1 MMRIIY
7 VIVQTCPNYY
17 DLIIQT
23 TGRIMQRE
31 KHTYHK
37 MHFISNVYRF
47 IIFLILLIVTMLI
60 LIINYN
66 FSRQNHQYTLDY
78 NMSAVK
84 GLKELIAD
92 QEHYFLQQLNNTY
105 ESYYAY
111 KEGLFSCVNST
122 RHESFP
128 YRQNIYRFLNESFP
142 PSSEMNSLTLYAAS
156 DHQIYS
162 VTKQVR
168 KNFSASLPE
177 FSPLIAC
184 YENPYTVLQ
193 MMPSHSSRVLD
204 TSRGYSFIYCLR
216 DVITKVNIGAIQAD
230 YSVAEVENFL
240 SSNYPGVKGDFLV
253 IDMAGNV
260 LFDTTG
266 VWYDKPFPYAEPFVS
281 TKKLDNVPVT
291 LEYENYFVN
300 MESHS
305 YPNIRVIGLVSGKTL
320 SEDISR
326 NIALMLFATASVT
339 ILTCIGI
346 YLYLNS
352 SSRQLNQI
360 YHTMLR
366 IQNGELDS
374 YIPVDNKHKN
384 ELVDISVSFNDMLRN
399 LNLYIDKVYKTEIE
413 NQRYKLKALQSQ
425 INPHFLYNTLEAIR
439 MKAVLQEEPEIGE
452 MIYILSKIF
461 RNSIKNESILAVR
474 QEIENCKNYL
484 RLCDIEYKNLF
495 RYEFQVEPAL
505 LPEPIIQHA
514 LLVIIENYIMH
525 GFDSNRTDNYVRI
538 TGVVENGFAVF
549 HIVDNG
555 FGIKTGELEKLRL
568 SFLEKS
574 IDTVERIG
582 LKNIYQRMK
591 LLYGEDCD
599 LQIYSEY
606 GKGTEII
613 FSFIYKGDSE
623 IV

>member
-1 MMRIIY
+1 
-7 VIVQTCPNYY
+7 
-17 DLIIQT
+17 
-23 TGRIMQRE
+23 
-31 KHTYHK
+31 

-92 QEHYFLQQLNNTY
+92 QEHFFLQQLNNTY

-111 KEGLFSCVNST
+111 KEGLFSCLNSS

-142 PSSEMNSLTLYAAS
+142 PNSEMSSLTIYAAS
-156 DHQIYS
+156 DNQIYS

-177 FSPLIAC
+177 FSPLIEC
-184 YENPYTVLQ
+184 YENPFTVLRV
-193 MMPSHSSRVLD
+193 MPSQSSRILE

-230 YSVAEVENFL
+230 YSVSEVQKFL

-253 IDMAGNV
+253 IDLEGNV
-260 LFDTTG
+260 LFDTSDS
-266 VWYDKPFPYAEPFVS
+266 WYDAPFPWAEPFIS
-281 TKKLDNVPVT
+281 CKKMDNVLVT
-291 LEYENYFVN
+291 LDHEKYYVN
-300 MESHS
+300 MEAHS
-305 YPNIRVIGLVSGKTL
+305 YPNIRVIGLVSQKTL
-320 SEDISR
+320 SADIR
-326 NIALMLFATASVT
+326 KNIALMLLATGSVT
-339 ILTCIGI
+339 ALTCIGI

-352 SSRQLNQI
+352 SSRQLNLI
-360 YHTMLR
+360 YLTMLR

-461 RNSIKNESILAVR
+461 RNSIKNESILPVR

-495 RYEFQVEPAL
+495 RYHFQVENAL
-505 LPEPIIQHA
+505 LTEPIIQHA
-514 LLVIIENYIMH
+514 LLVMIENYIMH
-525 GFDSNRTDNYVRI
+525 GFDSNRTDNYVHV
-538 TGVVENGFAVF
+538 TGCVENGFAVF
-549 HIVDNG
+549 RVRDNG
-555 FGIKTGELEKLRL
+555 FGIKTTELEKLRL

-574 IDTVERIG
+574 IDHVERIG

-591 LLYGEDCD
+591 LLYGENCD
-599 LQIYSEY
+599 LQILSEF
-606 GKGTEII
+606 GQGTEII
-613 FSFIYKGDSE
+613 FSFIYKGESVND
-623 IV
+623 

>member
-1 MMRIIY
+1 
-7 VIVQTCPNYY
+7 
-17 DLIIQT
+17 
-23 TGRIMQRE
+23 
-31 KHTYHK
+31 

-92 QEHYFLQQLNNTY
+92 QEHFFLQQLNNTY

-111 KEGLFSCVNST
+111 KEGLFSCLNSS

-142 PSSEMNSLTLYAAS
+142 PNSEMSSLTIYAAS
-156 DHQIYS
+156 DNQIYS

-177 FSPLIAC
+177 FSPLIEC
-184 YENPYTVLQ
+184 YENPFTVLRV
-193 MMPSHSSRVLD
+193 MPSQSSRILE

-230 YSVAEVENFL
+230 YSVSEVQKFL

-253 IDMAGNV
+253 IDLEGNV
-260 LFDTTG
+260 LFDTSG
-266 VWYDKPFPYAEPFVS
+266 SWYDAPFPWAEPFIS
-281 TKKLDNVPVT
+281 CKKMDNVLVT
-291 LEYENYFVN
+291 LDHEKYYVN
-300 MESHS
+300 MEAHS
-305 YPNIRVIGLVSGKTL
+305 YPNIRVIGLVSQKTL
-320 SEDISR
+320 SADIR
-326 NIALMLFATASVT
+326 KNIALMLLATGSVT
-339 ILTCIGI
+339 ALTCIGI

-352 SSRQLNQI
+352 SSRQLNLI
-360 YHTMLR
+360 YLTMLR

-461 RNSIKNESILAVR
+461 RNSIKNESILPVR

-495 RYEFQVEPAL
+495 RYHFQVENAL
-505 LPEPIIQHA
+505 LTEPIIQHT
-514 LLVIIENYIMH
+514 LLVMIENYIMH
-525 GFDSNRTDNYVRI
+525 GFDSNRTDNYVHV
-538 TGVVENGFAVF
+538 TGCVENGFAVF
-549 HIVDNG
+549 RVRDNG
-555 FGIKTGELEKLRL
+555 FGIKTTELERLRL

-574 IDTVERIG
+574 IDHVERIG

-591 LLYGEDCD
+591 LLYGENCD
-599 LQIYSEY
+599 LQILSEF
-606 GKGTEII
+606 GQGTEII
-613 FSFIYKGDSE
+613 FSFIYKGESVND
-623 IV
+623 

>member
-1 MMRIIY
+1 
-7 VIVQTCPNYY
+7 
-17 DLIIQT
+17 
-23 TGRIMQRE
+23 MQKE
-31 KHTYHK
+31 KKTFHK

-92 QEHYFLQQLNNTY
+92 QEHFFLQQLNNTY

-111 KEGLFSCVNST
+111 KEGLFSCLNSS

-142 PSSEMNSLTLYAAS
+142 PNSEMSSLTIYAAS
-156 DHQIYS
+156 DNQIYS

-177 FSPLIAC
+177 FSPLIEC
-184 YENPYTVLQ
+184 YENPFTVLRV
-193 MMPSHSSRVLD
+193 MPSQSSRILE

-230 YSVAEVENFL
+230 YSVSEVQKFL

-253 IDMAGNV
+253 IDLDGNV
-260 LFDTTG
+260 LFDTSG
-266 VWYDKPFPYAEPFVS
+266 SWYDAPFPWAEQFIS
-281 TKKLDNVPVT
+281 CKKMDNVLVT
-291 LEYENYFVN
+291 LDHEKYYVN
-300 MESHS
+300 MEAHS
-305 YPNIRVIGLVSGKTL
+305 YPNIRVIGLVSQKTL
-320 SEDISR
+320 SADIR
-326 NIALMLFATASVT
+326 KNIALMLLATGSVT
-339 ILTCIGI
+339 ALTCIGI

-352 SSRQLNQI
+352 SSRQLNLI
-360 YHTMLR
+360 YLTMLR

-461 RNSIKNESILAVR
+461 RNSIKNESILPVR

-495 RYEFQVEPAL
+495 RYHFQVENAL
-505 LPEPIIQHA
+505 LTEPIIQHA
-514 LLVIIENYIMH
+514 LLVMIENYIMH
-525 GFDSNRTDNYVRI
+525 GFDSNRTDNYVHV
-538 TGVVENGFAVF
+538 TGCVENGFAVF
-549 HIVDNG
+549 RVRDNG
-555 FGIKTGELEKLRL
+555 FGIKTTELEKLRL

-574 IDTVERIG
+574 IDHVERIG

-591 LLYGEDCD
+591 LLYGENCD
-599 LQIYSEY
+599 LQILSEY
-606 GKGTEII
+606 GQGTEII
-613 FSFIYKGDSE
+613 FSFIYKGESVND
-623 IV
+623 

>member
-1 MMRIIY
+1 
-7 VIVQTCPNYY
+7 
-17 DLIIQT
+17 
-23 TGRIMQRE
+23 MQKE
-31 KHTYHK
+31 KKTFHK

-92 QEHYFLQQLNNTY
+92 QEHFFLQQLNNTY

-111 KEGLFSCVNST
+111 KEGLFSCLNSS

-142 PSSEMNSLTLYAAS
+142 PNSEMSSLTIYAAS
-156 DHQIYS
+156 DNQIYS

-177 FSPLIAC
+177 FSPLIEC
-184 YENPYTVLQ
+184 YENPFTVLRV
-193 MMPSHSSRVLD
+193 MPSQSSRILE

-230 YSVAEVENFL
+230 YSVSEVQKFL

-253 IDMAGNV
+253 IDLEGNV
-260 LFDTTG
+260 LFDTSG
-266 VWYDKPFPYAEPFVS
+266 SWYDAPFPWAEPFIS
-281 TKKLDNVPVT
+281 CKKMDNVLVT
-291 LEYENYFVN
+291 LDHEKYYVN
-300 MESHS
+300 MEAHS
-305 YPNIRVIGLVSGKTL
+305 YPNIRVIGLVSQKTL
-320 SEDISR
+320 SADIR
-326 NIALMLFATASVT
+326 KNIALMLLATESVT
-339 ILTCIGI
+339 ALTCIGI

-352 SSRQLNQI
+352 SSRQLNLI
-360 YHTMLR
+360 YLTMLR

-461 RNSIKNESILAVR
+461 RNSIKNESILPVR

-495 RYEFQVEPAL
+495 RYHFQVENAL
-505 LPEPIIQHA
+505 LTEPIIQHA
-514 LLVIIENYIMH
+514 LLVMIENYIMH
-525 GFDSNRTDNYVRI
+525 GFDSNRTDNYVHV
-538 TGVVENGFAVF
+538 TGCVENGFAVF
-549 HIVDNG
+549 RVRDNG
-555 FGIKTGELEKLRL
+555 FGIKTTELERLRL

-574 IDTVERIG
+574 IDHVERIG

-591 LLYGEDCD
+591 LLYGENCD
-599 LQIYSEY
+599 LQILSEF
-606 GKGTEII
+606 GQGTEII
-613 FSFIYKGDSE
+613 FSFIYKGESVND
-623 IV
+623 

>member
-1 MMRIIY
+1 
-7 VIVQTCPNYY
+7 
-17 DLIIQT
+17 
-23 TGRIMQRE
+23 
-31 KHTYHK
+31 

-92 QEHYFLQQLNNTY
+92 QEHFFLQQLNNTY

-111 KEGLFSCVNST
+111 KEGLFSCLNSS

-142 PSSEMNSLTLYAAS
+142 PNSEMSSLTIYAAS
-156 DHQIYS
+156 DNQIYS

-177 FSPLIAC
+177 FSPLIEC
-184 YENPYTVLQ
+184 YENPFTVLRV
-193 MMPSHSSRVLD
+193 MPSQSSRILE

-230 YSVAEVENFL
+230 YSVSEVQKFL

-253 IDMAGNV
+253 IDLEGNV
-260 LFDTTG
+260 LFDTSG
-266 VWYDKPFPYAEPFVS
+266 SWYDAPFPWAEQFIS
-281 TKKLDNVPVT
+281 CKKMDNVLVT
-291 LEYENYFVN
+291 LDHEKYYVN
-300 MESHS
+300 MEAHS
-305 YPNIRVIGLVSGKTL
+305 YPNIRVIGLVSQKTL
-320 SEDISR
+320 SADIR
-326 NIALMLFATASVT
+326 KNIALMLLATGSVT
-339 ILTCIGI
+339 ALTCIGI

-352 SSRQLNQI
+352 SSRQLNLI
-360 YHTMLR
+360 YLTMLR

-461 RNSIKNESILAVR
+461 RNSIKNESILPVR

-495 RYEFQVEPAL
+495 RYHFQVENAL
-505 LPEPIIQHA
+505 LTEPIIQHA
-514 LLVIIENYIMH
+514 LLVMIENYIMH
-525 GFDSNRTDNYVRI
+525 GFDSNRTDNYVHV
-538 TGVVENGFAVF
+538 TGCVENGFAVF
-549 HIVDNG
+549 RVRDNG
-555 FGIKTGELEKLRL
+555 FGIKTTELERLRL

-574 IDTVERIG
+574 IDHVERIG

-591 LLYGEDCD
+591 LLYGENCD
-599 LQIYSEY
+599 LQILSEF
-606 GKGTEII
+606 GQGTEII
-613 FSFIYKGDSE
+613 FSFIYKGESVND
-623 IV
+623 

>member
-1 MMRIIY
+1 
-7 VIVQTCPNYY
+7 
-17 DLIIQT
+17 
-23 TGRIMQRE
+23 
-31 KHTYHK
+31 

-92 QEHYFLQQLNNTY
+92 QEHFFLQQLNNTY

-111 KEGLFSCVNST
+111 KEGLFSCLNSS

-142 PSSEMNSLTLYAAS
+142 PNSEMSSLTIYAAS
-156 DHQIYS
+156 DNQIYS

-177 FSPLIAC
+177 FSPLIEC
-184 YENPYTVLQ
+184 YENPFTVLRV
-193 MMPSHSSRVLD
+193 MPSQSSRILE

-230 YSVAEVENFL
+230 YSVSEVQKFL

-253 IDMAGNV
+253 IDLEGNV
-260 LFDTTG
+260 LFDTSDS
-266 VWYDKPFPYAEPFVS
+266 WYDAPFPWAEPFIS
-281 TKKLDNVPVT
+281 CKKMDNVLVT
-291 LEYENYFVN
+291 LDHEKYYVN
-300 MESHS
+300 MEAHS
-305 YPNIRVIGLVSGKTL
+305 YPKIRVIGLVSQKTL
-320 SEDISR
+320 SADFR
-326 NIALMLFATASVT
+326 KNIALMLLATGSVT
-339 ILTCIGI
+339 ALTCIGI

-352 SSRQLNQI
+352 SSRQLNLI
-360 YHTMLR
+360 YLTMLR

-461 RNSIKNESILAVR
+461 RNSIKNESILPVR

-495 RYEFQVEPAL
+495 RYHFQVENAL
-505 LPEPIIQHA
+505 LTEPIIQHA
-514 LLVIIENYIMH
+514 LLVMIENYIMH
-525 GFDSNRTDNYVRI
+525 GFDSNRTDNYVNV
-538 TGVVENGFAVF
+538 TGCVENGFAVF
-549 HIVDNG
+549 RVRDNG
-555 FGIKTGELEKLRL
+555 FGIKTTELEKLRL

-574 IDTVERIG
+574 IDHVERIG

-591 LLYGEDCD
+591 LLYGENCD
-599 LQIYSEY
+599 LQILSDY
-606 GKGTEII
+606 GQGTEII
-613 FSFIYKGDSE
+613 FSFIYKGESVND
-623 IV
+623 

>member
-1 MMRIIY
+1 
-7 VIVQTCPNYY
+7 
-17 DLIIQT
+17 
-23 TGRIMQRE
+23 MQKE
-31 KHTYHK
+31 KKTFHK

-92 QEHYFLQQLNNTY
+92 QEHFFLQQLNNTY

-111 KEGLFSCVNST
+111 KEGLFSCLNSS

-142 PSSEMNSLTLYAAS
+142 PNSEMSSLTIYAAS
-156 DHQIYS
+156 DNQIYS

-177 FSPLIAC
+177 FSPLIEC
-184 YENPYTVLQ
+184 YENPFTVLRV
-193 MMPSHSSRVLD
+193 MPSQSSRILE

-230 YSVAEVENFL
+230 YSVSEVQKFL

-253 IDMAGNV
+253 IDLEGNV
-260 LFDTTG
+260 LFDTSDS
-266 VWYDKPFPYAEPFVS
+266 WYDAPFPWAEPFIS
-281 TKKLDNVPVT
+281 CKKMDNVLVT
-291 LEYENYFVN
+291 LDHEKYYVN
-300 MESHS
+300 MEAHS
-305 YPNIRVIGLVSGKTL
+305 YPNIRVIGLVSQKTL
-320 SEDISR
+320 SADIR
-326 NIALMLFATASVT
+326 KNIALMLLATGSVT
-339 ILTCIGI
+339 ALTCIGI

-352 SSRQLNQI
+352 SSRQLNLI
-360 YHTMLR
+360 YLTMLR

-461 RNSIKNESILAVR
+461 RNSIKNESILPVR

-495 RYEFQVEPAL
+495 RYHFQVENAL
-505 LPEPIIQHA
+505 LTEPIIQHA
-514 LLVIIENYIMH
+514 LLVMIENYIMH
-525 GFDSNRTDNYVRI
+525 GFDSNRTDNYVHV
-538 TGVVENGFAVF
+538 TGCVENGFAVF
-549 HIVDNG
+549 RVRDNG
-555 FGIKTGELEKLRL
+555 FGIKTTELEKLRL

-574 IDTVERIG
+574 IDHVERIG

-591 LLYGEDCD
+591 LLYGENCD
-599 LQIYSEY
+599 LQILSEY
-606 GKGTEII
+606 GQGTEII
-613 FSFIYKGDSE
+613 FSFIYKGESVND
-623 IV
+623 

>member
-1 MMRIIY
+1 
-7 VIVQTCPNYY
+7 
-17 DLIIQT
+17 
-23 TGRIMQRE
+23 MQKE
-31 KHTYHK
+31 KKTFHK

-92 QEHYFLQQLNNTY
+92 QEHFFLQQLNNTY

-111 KEGLFSCVNST
+111 KEGLFSCLNSS

-142 PSSEMNSLTLYAAS
+142 PNSEMSSLTIYAAS
-156 DHQIYS
+156 DNQIYS

-177 FSPLIAC
+177 FSPLIEC
-184 YENPYTVLQ
+184 YENPFTVLRV
-193 MMPSHSSRVLD
+193 MPSQSSRILE

-230 YSVAEVENFL
+230 YSVSEVQKFL

-253 IDMAGNV
+253 IDLEGNV
-260 LFDTTG
+260 LFDTSG
-266 VWYDKPFPYAEPFVS
+266 SWYDAPFPWAEQFIS
-281 TKKLDNVPVT
+281 CKKMDNVLVT
-291 LEYENYFVN
+291 LDHEKYYVN
-300 MESHS
+300 MEAHS
-305 YPNIRVIGLVSGKTL
+305 YPNIRVIGLVSQKTL
-320 SEDISR
+320 SADIR
-326 NIALMLFATASVT
+326 KNIALMLLATGSVT
-339 ILTCIGI
+339 ALTCIGI

-352 SSRQLNQI
+352 SSRQLNLI
-360 YHTMLR
+360 YLTMLR

-461 RNSIKNESILAVR
+461 RNSIKNESILPVR

-495 RYEFQVEPAL
+495 RYHFQVENAL
-505 LPEPIIQHA
+505 LTEPIIQHA
-514 LLVIIENYIMH
+514 LLVMIENYIMH
-525 GFDSNRTDNYVRI
+525 GFDSNRTDNYVHV
-538 TGVVENGFAVF
+538 TGCVENGFAVF
-549 HIVDNG
+549 RVRDNG
-555 FGIKTGELEKLRL
+555 FGIKTTELEKLRL

-574 IDTVERIG
+574 IDHVERIG
-582 LKNIYQRMK
+582 LENIYQRMK
-591 LLYGEDCD
+591 LLYGENCD
-599 LQIYSEY
+599 LQILSEY
-606 GKGTEII
+606 GQGTEII
-613 FSFIYKGDSE
+613 FSFIYKGESVND
-623 IV
+623 

>member
-1 MMRIIY
+1 
-7 VIVQTCPNYY
+7 
-17 DLIIQT
+17 
-23 TGRIMQRE
+23 
-31 KHTYHK
+31 

-92 QEHYFLQQLNNTY
+92 QEHFFLQQLNNTY

-111 KEGLFSCVNST
+111 KEGLFSCLNSS

-142 PSSEMNSLTLYAAS
+142 PNSEMSSLTIYAAS
-156 DHQIYS
+156 DNQIYS

-177 FSPLIAC
+177 FSPLIEC
-184 YENPYTVLQ
+184 YENPFTVLRV
-193 MMPSHSSRVLD
+193 MPSQSSRILE

-230 YSVAEVENFL
+230 YSVSEVQKFL

-253 IDMAGNV
+253 IDLEGNV
-260 LFDTTG
+260 LFDTSG
-266 VWYDKPFPYAEPFVS
+266 SWYDAPFPWAEQFIS
-281 TKKLDNVPVT
+281 CKKMDNVLVT
-291 LEYENYFVN
+291 LDHEKYYVN
-300 MESHS
+300 MEAHS
-305 YPNIRVIGLVSGKTL
+305 YHNIRVIGLVSQKTL
-320 SEDISR
+320 SDDIR
-326 NIALMLFATASVT
+326 KNIALMLLATGSVT
-339 ILTCIGI
+339 ALTCIGI

-352 SSRQLNQI
+352 SSRQLNLI
-360 YHTMLR
+360 YLTMLR

-461 RNSIKNESILAVR
+461 RNSIKNESILPVR

-495 RYEFQVEPAL
+495 RYHFQVENAL
-505 LPEPIIQHA
+505 LTEPIIQHA
-514 LLVIIENYIMH
+514 LLVMIENYIMH
-525 GFDSNRTDNYVRI
+525 GFDSNRTDNYVHV
-538 TGVVENGFAVF
+538 TGCVENGFAVF
-549 HIVDNG
+549 RVRDNG
-555 FGIKTGELEKLRL
+555 FGIKTTELEKLRL

-574 IDTVERIG
+574 IDHVERIG

-591 LLYGEDCD
+591 LLYGENCD
-599 LQIYSEY
+599 LQILSEY
-606 GKGTEII
+606 GQGTEII
-613 FSFIYKGDSE
+613 FSFIYKGESVND
-623 IV
+623 

>member
-1 MMRIIY
+1 
-7 VIVQTCPNYY
+7 
-17 DLIIQT
+17 
-23 TGRIMQRE
+23 
-31 KHTYHK
+31 

-92 QEHYFLQQLNNTY
+92 QEHFFLQQLNNTY

-111 KEGLFSCVNST
+111 KEGLFSCLNSS

-142 PSSEMNSLTLYAAS
+142 PNSEMSSLTIYAAS
-156 DHQIYS
+156 DNQIYS

-177 FSPLIAC
+177 FSPLIEC
-184 YENPYTVLQ
+184 YENPFTVLRV
-193 MMPSHSSRVLD
+193 MPSQSSRILE
-204 TSRGYSFIYCLR
+204 TSRSYSFIYCLR

-230 YSVAEVENFL
+230 YSVSEVQKFL

-253 IDMAGNV
+253 IDLEGNV
-260 LFDTTG
+260 LFDTSG
-266 VWYDKPFPYAEPFVS
+266 SWYDAPFPWAEPFIS
-281 TKKLDNVPVT
+281 CKKMDNVLVT
-291 LEYENYFVN
+291 LDHEKYYVN
-300 MESHS
+300 MEAHS
-305 YPNIRVIGLVSGKTL
+305 YPNIRVIGLVSQKTL
-320 SEDISR
+320 SADIR
-326 NIALMLFATASVT
+326 KNIALMLLATGSVT
-339 ILTCIGI
+339 ALTCIGI

-352 SSRQLNQI
+352 SSRQLNLI
-360 YHTMLR
+360 YLTMLR

-461 RNSIKNESILAVR
+461 RNSIKNESILPVR

-495 RYEFQVEPAL
+495 RYHFQVENAL
-505 LPEPIIQHA
+505 LTEPIIQHA
-514 LLVIIENYIMH
+514 LLVMIENYIMH
-525 GFDSNRTDNYVRI
+525 GFDSNRTDNYVHV
-538 TGVVENGFAVF
+538 TGCVENGFAVF
-549 HIVDNG
+549 RVRDNG
-555 FGIKTGELEKLRL
+555 FGIKTTELERLRL

-574 IDTVERIG
+574 IDHVERIG

-591 LLYGEDCD
+591 LLYGENCD
-599 LQIYSEY
+599 LQILSEY
-606 GKGTEII
+606 GQGTEII
-613 FSFIYKGDSE
+613 FSFIYKGESVND
-623 IV
+623 

>member
-1 MMRIIY
+1 
-7 VIVQTCPNYY
+7 
-17 DLIIQT
+17 
-23 TGRIMQRE
+23 MQKE
-31 KHTYHK
+31 KKTFHK

-92 QEHYFLQQLNNTY
+92 QEHFFLQQLNNTY

-111 KEGLFSCVNST
+111 KEGLFSCLNSS

-142 PSSEMNSLTLYAAS
+142 PNSEMSSLTIYAAS
-156 DHQIYS
+156 DNQIYS

-177 FSPLIAC
+177 FSPLIEC
-184 YENPYTVLQ
+184 YENPFTVLRV
-193 MMPSHSSRVLD
+193 MPSQSSRILE

-230 YSVAEVENFL
+230 YSVSEVQKFL

-253 IDMAGNV
+253 IDLEGNV
-260 LFDTTG
+260 LFDTSG
-266 VWYDKPFPYAEPFVS
+266 SWYDAPFPWAEPFIS
-281 TKKLDNVPVT
+281 CKKMDNVLVT
-291 LEYENYFVN
+291 LDHEKYYVN
-300 MESHS
+300 MEAHS
-305 YPNIRVIGLVSGKTL
+305 YPNIRVIGLVSQKTL
-320 SEDISR
+320 SADIR
-326 NIALMLFATASVT
+326 KNIALMLLATGSVT
-339 ILTCIGI
+339 ALTCIGI

-352 SSRQLNQI
+352 RSRQLNLI
-360 YHTMLR
+360 YLTMLR

-461 RNSIKNESILAVR
+461 RNSIKNESILPVR

-495 RYEFQVEPAL
+495 RYHFQVENAL
-505 LPEPIIQHA
+505 LTEPIIQHA
-514 LLVIIENYIMH
+514 LLVMIENYIMH
-525 GFDSNRTDNYVRI
+525 GFDSNRTDNYVHV
-538 TGVVENGFAVF
+538 TGCVENGFAVF
-549 HIVDNG
+549 RVRDNG
-555 FGIKTGELEKLRL
+555 FGIKTTELERLRL

-574 IDTVERIG
+574 IDHVERIG

-591 LLYGEDCD
+591 LLYGENCD
-599 LQIYSEY
+599 LQILSEF
-606 GKGTEII
+606 GQGTEII
-613 FSFIYKGDSE
+613 FSFIYKGESVND
-623 IV
+623 

>member
-1 MMRIIY
+1 
-7 VIVQTCPNYY
+7 
-17 DLIIQT
+17 
-23 TGRIMQRE
+23 
-31 KHTYHK
+31 

-92 QEHYFLQQLNNTY
+92 QEHFFLQQLNNTY

-111 KEGLFSCVNST
+111 KEGLFSCLNSS

-142 PSSEMNSLTLYAAS
+142 PNSEMSSLTIYAAS
-156 DHQIYS
+156 DNQIYS

-177 FSPLIAC
+177 FSPLIEC
-184 YENPYTVLQ
+184 YENPFTVLRV
-193 MMPSHSSRVLD
+193 MPSQSSRILE

-230 YSVAEVENFL
+230 YSVSEVQKFL

-253 IDMAGNV
+253 IDLEGNV
-260 LFDTTG
+260 LFDTSG
-266 VWYDKPFPYAEPFVS
+266 SWYDAPFPWAEPFIS
-281 TKKLDNVPVT
+281 CKKMDNVLVT
-291 LEYENYFVN
+291 LDHEKYYVN
-300 MESHS
+300 MEAHS
-305 YPNIRVIGLVSGKTL
+305 YPNIRVIGLVSQKTL
-320 SEDISR
+320 SADIR
-326 NIALMLFATASVT
+326 KNIALMLLATGSVT
-339 ILTCIGI
+339 ALTCIGI

-352 SSRQLNQI
+352 SSRQLNLI
-360 YHTMLR
+360 YLTMLR

-461 RNSIKNESILAVR
+461 RNSIKMKAYFLSARKLKTAKITSVYVISNIRTSS
-474 QEIENCKNYL
+474 
-484 RLCDIEYKNLF
+484 
-495 RYEFQVEPAL
+495 
-505 LPEPIIQHA
+505 
-514 LLVIIENYIMH
+514 VII
-525 GFDSNRTDNYVRI
+525 FRW
-538 TGVVENGFAVF
+538 
-549 HIVDNG
+549 
-555 FGIKTGELEKLRL
+555 KTHCSRNPL
-568 SFLEKS
+568 SSMPSLS
-574 IDTVERIG
+574 
-582 LKNIYQRMK
+582 
-591 LLYGEDCD
+591 
-599 LQIYSEY
+599 
-606 GKGTEII
+606 
-613 FSFIYKGDSE
+613 
-623 IV
+623 

>member
-1 MMRIIY
+1 
-7 VIVQTCPNYY
+7 
-17 DLIIQT
+17 
-23 TGRIMQRE
+23 MQKE
-31 KHTYHK
+31 KKTFHK

-92 QEHYFLQQLNNTY
+92 QEHFFLQQLNNTY

-111 KEGLFSCVNST
+111 KEGLFSCLNSS

-142 PSSEMNSLTLYAAS
+142 PNSEMSSLTIYAAS
-156 DHQIYS
+156 DNQIYS

-177 FSPLIAC
+177 FSPLIEC
-184 YENPYTVLQ
+184 YENPFTVLRV
-193 MMPSHSSRVLD
+193 MPSQSSRILE

-230 YSVAEVENFL
+230 YSVSEVQKFL

-253 IDMAGNV
+253 IDLEGNV
-260 LFDTTG
+260 LFDTSG
-266 VWYDKPFPYAEPFVS
+266 SWYDAPFPWAEPFIS
-281 TKKLDNVPVT
+281 CKKMDNVLVT
-291 LEYENYFVN
+291 LDHEKYYVN
-300 MESHS
+300 MEAHS
-305 YPNIRVIGLVSGKTL
+305 YPNIRVIGLVSQKTL
-320 SEDISR
+320 SADIR
-326 NIALMLFATASVT
+326 KNIALMLLATGSVT
-339 ILTCIGI
+339 ALTCIGI

-352 SSRQLNQI
+352 SSRQLNLI
-360 YHTMLR
+360 YLTMLR

-439 MKAVLQEEPEIGE
+439 MKAVLQEEPELGE

-461 RNSIKNESILAVR
+461 RNSIKNESILPVR

-495 RYEFQVEPAL
+495 RYHFQVENAL
-505 LPEPIIQHA
+505 LTEPIIQHA
-514 LLVIIENYIMH
+514 LLVMIENYIMH
-525 GFDSNRTDNYVRI
+525 GFDSNRTDNYVNV
-538 TGVVENGFAVF
+538 TGCVENGFAVF
-549 HIVDNG
+549 RVRDNG
-555 FGIKTGELEKLRL
+555 FGIKTTELERLRL

-574 IDTVERIG
+574 IDHVERIG

-591 LLYGEDCD
+591 LLYGENCD
-599 LQIYSEY
+599 LQILSEY
-606 GKGTEII
+606 GQGTEII
-613 FSFIYKGDSE
+613 FSFIYKGESVND
-623 IV
+623 

>member
-1 MMRIIY
+1 
-7 VIVQTCPNYY
+7 
-17 DLIIQT
+17 
-23 TGRIMQRE
+23 MQKE
-31 KHTYHK
+31 KKTFHK

-92 QEHYFLQQLNNTY
+92 QEHFFLQQLNNTY

-111 KEGLFSCVNST
+111 KEGLFSCLNSS

-142 PSSEMNSLTLYAAS
+142 PNSEMSSLTIYAAS
-156 DHQIYS
+156 DNQIYS

-177 FSPLIAC
+177 FSPLIEC
-184 YENPYTVLQ
+184 YENPFTVLRV
-193 MMPSHSSRVLD
+193 MPSQSSRILE

-230 YSVAEVENFL
+230 YSVSEVQQFL

-253 IDMAGNV
+253 IDLEGNV
-260 LFDTTG
+260 LFDTSG
-266 VWYDKPFPYAEPFVS
+266 SWYDAPFPWAEPFIS
-281 TKKLDNVPVT
+281 CKKMDNVLVT
-291 LEYENYFVN
+291 LDHEKYYVN
-300 MESHS
+300 MEAHS
-305 YPNIRVIGLVSGKTL
+305 YPNIRVIGLVSQKTL
-320 SEDISR
+320 SADIR
-326 NIALMLFATASVT
+326 KNIALMLLATGSVT
-339 ILTCIGI
+339 ALTCIGI

-352 SSRQLNQI
+352 SSRQLNLI
-360 YHTMLR
+360 YLTMLR

-399 LNLYIDKVYKTEIE
+399 FNLYIDKVYKTEIE

-461 RNSIKNESILAVR
+461 RNSIKNESILPVR

-495 RYEFQVEPAL
+495 RYHFQVENAL
-505 LPEPIIQHA
+505 LTEPIIQHA
-514 LLVIIENYIMH
+514 LLVMIENYIMH
-525 GFDSNRTDNYVRI
+525 GFDSNRTDNYVHV
-538 TGVVENGFAVF
+538 TGYVENGFAVF
-549 HIVDNG
+549 RVRDNG
-555 FGIKTGELEKLRL
+555 FGIKTTELERLRL

-574 IDTVERIG
+574 IDHVERIG

-591 LLYGEDCD
+591 LLYGENCD
-599 LQIYSEY
+599 LQILSEY
-606 GKGTEII
+606 GQGTEII
-613 FSFIYKGDSE
+613 FSFIYKGESVND
-623 IV
+623 

>member
-1 MMRIIY
+1 
-7 VIVQTCPNYY
+7 
-17 DLIIQT
+17 
-23 TGRIMQRE
+23 
-31 KHTYHK
+31 

-92 QEHYFLQQLNNTY
+92 QEHFFLQQLNNTY

-111 KEGLFSCVNST
+111 KEGLFSCLNSS

-142 PSSEMNSLTLYAAS
+142 PNSEMSSLTIYAAS
-156 DHQIYS
+156 DNQIYS

-177 FSPLIAC
+177 FSPLIEC
-184 YENPYTVLQ
+184 YENPFTVLRV
-193 MMPSHSSRVLD
+193 MPSQSSRILE

-230 YSVAEVENFL
+230 YSVSEVQKFL

-253 IDMAGNV
+253 IDLEGNV
-260 LFDTTG
+260 LFDTSG
-266 VWYDKPFPYAEPFVS
+266 SWYDAPFPWAEPFIS
-281 TKKLDNVPVT
+281 CKKMDNVLVT
-291 LEYENYFVN
+291 LDHEKYYVN
-300 MESHS
+300 MEAHS
-305 YPNIRVIGLVSGKTL
+305 YPNIRVIGLVSQKTL
-320 SEDISR
+320 SADIR
-326 NIALMLFATASVT
+326 KNIALMLLATGSVT
-339 ILTCIGI
+339 ALTCIGI

-352 SSRQLNQI
+352 SSRQLNLI
-360 YHTMLR
+360 YLTMLR

-461 RNSIKNESILAVR
+461 RNSIKNESILPVR

-495 RYEFQVEPAL
+495 RYHFQVENAL
-505 LPEPIIQHA
+505 LTEPIIQHA
-514 LLVIIENYIMH
+514 LLVMIENYIMH
-525 GFDSNRTDNYVRI
+525 GFDSNRTDNYVHV
-538 TGVVENGFAVF
+538 TGCVENGFAVF
-549 HIVDNG
+549 RVRDNG
-555 FGIKTGELEKLRL
+555 FGIKTTELEKLRL

-574 IDTVERIG
+574 IDHVERIG

-591 LLYGEDCD
+591 LLYGENCD
-599 LQIYSEY
+599 LQILSDY
-606 GKGTEII
+606 GQGTEII
-613 FSFIYKGDSE
+613 FSFIYKGESVND
-623 IV
+623 

>member
-1 MMRIIY
+1 
-7 VIVQTCPNYY
+7 
-17 DLIIQT
+17 
-23 TGRIMQRE
+23 
-31 KHTYHK
+31 

-92 QEHYFLQQLNNTY
+92 QEHFFLQQLNNTY

-111 KEGLFSCVNST
+111 KEGLFSCLNSS

-142 PSSEMNSLTLYAAS
+142 PNSEMSSLTIYAAS
-156 DHQIYS
+156 DNQIYS

-177 FSPLIAC
+177 FSPLIEC
-184 YENPYTVLQ
+184 YENPFTVLRV
-193 MMPSHSSRVLD
+193 MPSQSSRILE

-230 YSVAEVENFL
+230 YSVSEVQKFL

-253 IDMAGNV
+253 IDLEGNV
-260 LFDTTG
+260 LFDTSG
-266 VWYDKPFPYAEPFVS
+266 SWYDAPFPWAEQFIS
-281 TKKLDNVPVT
+281 CKKMDNVLVT
-291 LEYENYFVN
+291 LDHEKYYVN
-300 MESHS
+300 MEAHS
-305 YPNIRVIGLVSGKTL
+305 YPNIRVIGLVSQKTL
-320 SEDISR
+320 SADIR
-326 NIALMLFATASVT
+326 KNIALMLLATGSVT
-339 ILTCIGI
+339 ALTCIGI

-352 SSRQLNQI
+352 SSRQLNLI
-360 YHTMLR
+360 YLTMLR

-413 NQRYKLKALQSQ
+413 NQRYKLKALPSQ

-461 RNSIKNESILAVR
+461 RNSIKNESILPVR

-495 RYEFQVEPAL
+495 RYHFQVENAL
-505 LPEPIIQHA
+505 LTEPIIQHA
-514 LLVIIENYIMH
+514 LLVMIENYIMH
-525 GFDSNRTDNYVRI
+525 GFDSNRTDNYVHV
-538 TGVVENGFAVF
+538 TGCVENGFAVF
-549 HIVDNG
+549 RVRDNG
-555 FGIKTGELEKLRL
+555 FGIKTTELEKLRL

-574 IDTVERIG
+574 IDHVERIG

-591 LLYGEDCD
+591 LLYGENCD
-599 LQIYSEY
+599 LQILSEY
-606 GKGTEII
+606 GQGTEII
-613 FSFIYKGDSE
+613 FSFIYKGESVND
-623 IV
+623 

>member
-1 MMRIIY
+1 
-7 VIVQTCPNYY
+7 
-17 DLIIQT
+17 
-23 TGRIMQRE
+23 
-31 KHTYHK
+31 

-92 QEHYFLQQLNNTY
+92 QEHFFLQQLNNTY

-111 KEGLFSCVNST
+111 KEGLFSCLNSS

-142 PSSEMNSLTLYAAS
+142 PNSEMSSLTIYAAS
-156 DHQIYS
+156 DNQIYS

-177 FSPLIAC
+177 FSPLIEC
-184 YENPYTVLQ
+184 YENPFTVLRV
-193 MMPSHSSRVLD
+193 MPSQSSRILE

-230 YSVAEVENFL
+230 YSVSEVQKFL

-253 IDMAGNV
+253 IDLEGNV
-260 LFDTTG
+260 LFDTSG
-266 VWYDKPFPYAEPFVS
+266 SWYDAPFPWAEPFIS
-281 TKKLDNVPVT
+281 CKKMDNVLVT
-291 LEYENYFVN
+291 LDHEKYYVN
-300 MESHS
+300 MEAHS
-305 YPNIRVIGLVSGKTL
+305 YPNIRVIGLVSQKTL
-320 SEDISR
+320 SADIR
-326 NIALMLFATASVT
+326 KNIALMLLATGSVT
-339 ILTCIGI
+339 ALTCIGI

-352 SSRQLNQI
+352 SSRQLNLI
-360 YHTMLR
+360 YLTMLR

-461 RNSIKNESILAVR
+461 RNSIKNESILPVR

-495 RYEFQVEPAL
+495 RYHFQVENAL
-505 LPEPIIQHA
+505 LTEPIIQHA
-514 LLVIIENYIMH
+514 LLVMIENYIMH
-525 GFDSNRTDNYVRI
+525 GFDSNRTDNYVNV
-538 TGVVENGFAVF
+538 TGCVENGFAVF
-549 HIVDNG
+549 RVRDNG
-555 FGIKTGELEKLRL
+555 FGIKTTELEKLRL

-574 IDTVERIG
+574 IDHVERIG

-591 LLYGEDCD
+591 LLYGENCD
-599 LQIYSEY
+599 LQILSDY
-606 GKGTEII
+606 GQGTEII
-613 FSFIYKGDSE
+613 FSFIYKGESVND
-623 IV
+623 

>member
-1 MMRIIY
+1 
-7 VIVQTCPNYY
+7 
-17 DLIIQT
+17 
-23 TGRIMQRE
+23 
-31 KHTYHK
+31 

-92 QEHYFLQQLNNTY
+92 QEHFFLQQLNNTY

-111 KEGLFSCVNST
+111 KEGLFSCLNSS

-142 PSSEMNSLTLYAAS
+142 PNSEMSSLTIYAAS
-156 DHQIYS
+156 DNQIYS

-177 FSPLIAC
+177 FSPLIEC
-184 YENPYTVLQ
+184 YENPFTVLRV
-193 MMPSHSSRVLD
+193 MPSQSSRILE

-230 YSVAEVENFL
+230 YSVSEVQKFL

-253 IDMAGNV
+253 IDLEGNV
-260 LFDTTG
+260 LFDTSG
-266 VWYDKPFPYAEPFVS
+266 SWYDAPFPWAEPFIS
-281 TKKLDNVPVT
+281 CKKMDNVLVT
-291 LEYENYFVN
+291 LDHEKYYVN
-300 MESHS
+300 MEAHS
-305 YPNIRVIGLVSGKTL
+305 YPNIRVIGLVSQKTL
-320 SEDISR
+320 SADIR
-326 NIALMLFATASVT
+326 KNIALMLLATGSVT
-339 ILTCIGI
+339 ALTCIGI

-352 SSRQLNQI
+352 SSRQLNLI
-360 YHTMLR
+360 YLTMLR

-461 RNSIKNESILAVR
+461 RNSIKNESILPVR

-495 RYEFQVEPAL
+495 RYHFQVENAL
-505 LPEPIIQHA
+505 LTEPIIQHA
-514 LLVIIENYIMH
+514 LLVMIENYIMH
-525 GFDSNRTDNYVRI
+525 GFDSNRTDNYVNV
-538 TGVVENGFAVF
+538 TGCVENGFAVF
-549 HIVDNG
+549 RVRDNG
-555 FGIKTGELEKLRL
+555 FGIKTTELERLRL

-574 IDTVERIG
+574 IDHVERIG

-591 LLYGEDCD
+591 LLYGENCD
-599 LQIYSEY
+599 LQILSEY
-606 GKGTEII
+606 GQGTEII
-613 FSFIYKGDSE
+613 FSFIYKGESVND
-623 IV
+623 

>member
-1 MMRIIY
+1 
-7 VIVQTCPNYY
+7 
-17 DLIIQT
+17 
-23 TGRIMQRE
+23 MQKE
-31 KHTYHK
+31 KKTFHK

-92 QEHYFLQQLNNTY
+92 QEHFFLQQLNNTY

-111 KEGLFSCVNST
+111 KEGLFSCLNSS

-142 PSSEMNSLTLYAAS
+142 PNSEMSSLTIYAAS
-156 DHQIYS
+156 DNQIYS

-168 KNFSASLPE
+168 KNISASLPE
-177 FSPLIAC
+177 FSPLIEC
-184 YENPYTVLQ
+184 YENPFTVLRV
-193 MMPSHSSRVLD
+193 MPSQSSRILE
-204 TSRGYSFIYCLR
+204 TSRDYSFIYCLR

-230 YSVAEVENFL
+230 YSVSEVQKFL

-253 IDMAGNV
+253 IDLEGNV
-260 LFDTTG
+260 LFDTSG
-266 VWYDKPFPYAEPFVS
+266 SWYDAPFPWAEQFIS
-281 TKKLDNVPVT
+281 CKKMDNVLVT
-291 LEYENYFVN
+291 LDHEKYYVN
-300 MESHS
+300 MEAHS
-305 YPNIRVIGLVSGKTL
+305 YPNIRVIGLVSQKTL
-320 SEDISR
+320 SADIR
-326 NIALMLFATASVT
+326 KNIALMLLATGSVT
-339 ILTCIGI
+339 ALTCIGI

-352 SSRQLNQI
+352 SSRQLNLI
-360 YHTMLR
+360 YLTMLR

-461 RNSIKNESILAVR
+461 RNSIKNESILPVR

-495 RYEFQVEPAL
+495 RYHFQVENAL
-505 LPEPIIQHA
+505 LTEPIIQHA
-514 LLVIIENYIMH
+514 LLVMIENYIMH
-525 GFDSNRTDNYVRI
+525 GFDSNRTDNYVHV
-538 TGVVENGFAVF
+538 TGCVENGFAVF
-549 HIVDNG
+549 RVRDNG
-555 FGIKTGELEKLRL
+555 FGIKTTELEKLRL

-574 IDTVERIG
+574 IDHVERIG

-591 LLYGEDCD
+591 LLYGENCD
-599 LQIYSEY
+599 LQILSEY
-606 GKGTEII
+606 GQGTEII
-613 FSFIYKGDSE
+613 FSFIYKGESVND
-623 IV
+623 

>member
-1 MMRIIY
+1 
-7 VIVQTCPNYY
+7 
-17 DLIIQT
+17 
-23 TGRIMQRE
+23 
-31 KHTYHK
+31 

-92 QEHYFLQQLNNTY
+92 QEHFFLQQLNNTY

-111 KEGLFSCVNST
+111 KEGLFSCLNSS

-142 PSSEMNSLTLYAAS
+142 PNSEMSSLTIYAAS
-156 DHQIYS
+156 DNQIYS

-177 FSPLIAC
+177 FSPLIEC
-184 YENPYTVLQ
+184 YENPFTVLRV
-193 MMPSHSSRVLD
+193 MPSQSSRILE

-230 YSVAEVENFL
+230 YSVSEVQQFL

-253 IDMAGNV
+253 IDLEGNV
-260 LFDTTG
+260 LFDTSG
-266 VWYDKPFPYAEPFVS
+266 SWYDAPFPWAEQFIS
-281 TKKLDNVPVT
+281 CKKMDNVLVT
-291 LEYENYFVN
+291 LDHEKYYVN
-300 MESHS
+300 MEAHS
-305 YPNIRVIGLVSGKTL
+305 YPNIRVIGLVSQKTL
-320 SEDISR
+320 SADIR
-326 NIALMLFATASVT
+326 KNIALMLLATGSVT
-339 ILTCIGI
+339 ALTCIGI

-352 SSRQLNQI
+352 SSRQLNLI
-360 YHTMLR
+360 YLTMLR

-461 RNSIKNESILAVR
+461 RNSIKNESILPVR

-495 RYEFQVEPAL
+495 RYHFQVENAL
-505 LPEPIIQHA
+505 LTEPIIQHA
-514 LLVIIENYIMH
+514 LLVMIENYIMH
-525 GFDSNRTDNYVRI
+525 GFDSNRTDNYVHV
-538 TGVVENGFAVF
+538 TGCVENGFAVF
-549 HIVDNG
+549 RVRDNG
-555 FGIKTGELEKLRL
+555 FGIKTTELERLRL

-574 IDTVERIG
+574 IDHVERIG

-591 LLYGEDCD
+591 LLYGENCD
-599 LQIYSEY
+599 LQILSEY
-606 GKGTEII
+606 GQGTEII
-613 FSFIYKGDSE
+613 FSFIYKGESVND
-623 IV
+623 

>member
-1 MMRIIY
+1 
-7 VIVQTCPNYY
+7 
-17 DLIIQT
+17 
-23 TGRIMQRE
+23 
-31 KHTYHK
+31 

-92 QEHYFLQQLNNTY
+92 QEHFFLQQLNNTY

-111 KEGLFSCVNST
+111 KEGLFSCLNSS

-142 PSSEMNSLTLYAAS
+142 PNSEMSSLTIYAAS
-156 DHQIYS
+156 DNQIYS

-177 FSPLIAC
+177 FSPLIEC
-184 YENPYTVLQ
+184 YENPFTVLRV
-193 MMPSHSSRVLD
+193 MPSQSSRILE

-230 YSVAEVENFL
+230 YSVSEVQKFL

-253 IDMAGNV
+253 IDLEGNV
-260 LFDTTG
+260 LFDTSG
-266 VWYDKPFPYAEPFVS
+266 SWYDAPFPWAEPFIS
-281 TKKLDNVPVT
+281 CKKMDNVLVT
-291 LEYENYFVN
+291 LDHEKYYVN
-300 MESHS
+300 MEAHS
-305 YPNIRVIGLVSGKTL
+305 YPNIRVIGLVSQKTL
-320 SEDISR
+320 SADIR
-326 NIALMLFATASVT
+326 KNIALMLLATGSVT
-339 ILTCIGI
+339 ALTCIGI

-352 SSRQLNQI
+352 RSRQLNLI
-360 YHTMLR
+360 YLTMLR

-461 RNSIKNESILAVR
+461 RNSIKNESILPVR

-495 RYEFQVEPAL
+495 RYHFQVENAL
-505 LPEPIIQHA
+505 LTEPVIQHA
-514 LLVIIENYIMH
+514 LLVMIENYIMH
-525 GFDSNRTDNYVRI
+525 GFDSNRTDNYVHV
-538 TGVVENGFAVF
+538 TGCVENGFAVF
-549 HIVDNG
+549 RVRDNG
-555 FGIKTGELEKLRL
+555 FGIKTTELERLRL

-574 IDTVERIG
+574 IDHVERIG

-591 LLYGEDCD
+591 LLYGENCD
-599 LQIYSEY
+599 LQILSEF
-606 GKGTEII
+606 GQGTEII
-613 FSFIYKGDSE
+613 FSFIYKGESVND
-623 IV
+623 

>member
-1 MMRIIY
+1 
-7 VIVQTCPNYY
+7 
-17 DLIIQT
+17 
-23 TGRIMQRE
+23 
-31 KHTYHK
+31 
-37 MHFISNVYRF
+37 MHFISSVYRF
-47 IIFLILLIVTMLI
+47 TIFLILLIVTMLI

-66 FSRQNHQYTLDY
+66 FSKQSHQYTLDY

-84 GLKELIAD
+84 GLKELIAE
-92 QEHYFLQQLNNTY
+92 QENFFLQQLNNTY

-111 KEGLFSCVNST
+111 KEGLFSYLNSSK
-122 RHESFP
+122 HESFP

-142 PSSEMNSLTLYAAS
+142 PNSEMSSLTIFAAS
-156 DHQIYS
+156 DNQIYS

-168 KNFSASLPE
+168 KNFSALLPE
-177 FSPLIAC
+177 FAPLIEC
-184 YENPYTVLQ
+184 YENPFTILRV
-193 MMPSHSSRVLD
+193 MPSQSSQILG

-216 DVITKVNIGAIQAD
+216 DVITKINIGAIQAD
-230 YSVAEVENFL
+230 YSVSEVQKFL

-253 IDMAGNV
+253 IDLEGNV
-260 LFDTTG
+260 LFDTSG
-266 VWYDKPFPYAEPFVS
+266 VWYDDPFPWTEKFIS
-281 TKKLDNVPVT
+281 CKNMDNALVT
-291 LEYENYFVN
+291 LEHKKYYVN
-300 MESHS
+300 MESHY
-305 YPNIRVIGLVSGKTL
+305 YPNIRVIGLVSKKTL
-320 SEDISR
+320 SEDIR
-326 NIALMLFATASVT
+326 KNIALMLLATGSMTA
-339 ILTCIGI
+339 LTCIGI

-360 YHTMLR
+360 YLSMLR

-374 YIPVDNKHKN
+374 YIPVDSKHKN
-384 ELVDISVSFNDMLRN
+384 ELVDISVSFNDMLHN

-461 RNSIKNESILAVR
+461 RNSIKNESILPVR

-495 RYEFQVEPAL
+495 RYHFQVENSL
-505 LPEPIIQHA
+505 LTEPIIQHA
-514 LLVIIENYIMH
+514 LLVMIENYIMH
-525 GFDSNRTDNYVRI
+525 GFDSNRSDNYVYV
-538 TGVVENGFAVF
+538 TGCVEDGFAVF
-549 HIVDNG
+549 RIRDNG
-555 FGIKTGELEKLRL
+555 FGIKKEDLDKLRL

-574 IDTVERIG
+574 MDNVERIG

-591 LLYGEDCD
+591 LLYGENCD
-599 LQIYSEY
+599 LQIFSEY

-613 FSFIYKGDSE
+613 FSFIYKGEPVND
-623 IV
+623 

>member
-1 MMRIIY
+1 
-7 VIVQTCPNYY
+7 
-17 DLIIQT
+17 
-23 TGRIMQRE
+23 MQKE
-31 KHTYHK
+31 KKTFHK

-92 QEHYFLQQLNNTY
+92 QEHIFLQQLNNTY

-111 KEGLFSCVNST
+111 KEGLFSCLNSS

-142 PSSEMNSLTLYAAS
+142 PNSEMSSLTIYAAS
-156 DHQIYS
+156 DNQIYS

-177 FSPLIAC
+177 FSPLIEC
-184 YENPYTVLQ
+184 YENPFTVLRV
-193 MMPSHSSRVLD
+193 MPSQSSRILE
-204 TSRGYSFIYCLR
+204 TSRSYSFIYCLR

-230 YSVAEVENFL
+230 YSVSEVQKFL

-253 IDMAGNV
+253 IDLEGNV
-260 LFDTTG
+260 LFDTSG
-266 VWYDKPFPYAEPFVS
+266 SWYDAPFPWAEPFIS
-281 TKKLDNVPVT
+281 CKKMDNVLVT
-291 LEYENYFVN
+291 LDHEKYYVN
-300 MESHS
+300 MEAHS
-305 YPNIRVIGLVSGKTL
+305 YPNIRVIGLVSQKTL
-320 SEDISR
+320 SADIR
-326 NIALMLFATASVT
+326 KNIALMLLATGSVT
-339 ILTCIGI
+339 ALTCIGI

-352 SSRQLNQI
+352 SSRQLNLI
-360 YHTMLR
+360 YLTMLR

-461 RNSIKNESILAVR
+461 RNSIKNESILPVR

-495 RYEFQVEPAL
+495 RYHFQVENAL
-505 LPEPIIQHA
+505 LTEPIIQHA
-514 LLVIIENYIMH
+514 LLVMIENYIMH
-525 GFDSNRTDNYVRI
+525 GFDSNRTDNYVHV
-538 TGVVENGFAVF
+538 TGCVENGFAVF
-549 HIVDNG
+549 RVRDNG
-555 FGIKTGELEKLRL
+555 FGIKTTELERLRL

-574 IDTVERIG
+574 IDHVERIG

-591 LLYGEDCD
+591 LLYGENCD
-599 LQIYSEY
+599 LQILSEY
-606 GKGTEII
+606 GQGTEII
-613 FSFIYKGDSE
+613 FSFIYKGESVND
-623 IV
+623 

>member
-1 MMRIIY
+1 
-7 VIVQTCPNYY
+7 
-17 DLIIQT
+17 
-23 TGRIMQRE
+23 MQKE
-31 KHTYHK
+31 KKTFHK

-92 QEHYFLQQLNNTY
+92 QEHFFLQQLNNTY

-111 KEGLFSCVNST
+111 KEGLFSCLNSS

-142 PSSEMNSLTLYAAS
+142 PNSEMSSLTIYAAS
-156 DHQIYS
+156 DNQIYS

-177 FSPLIAC
+177 FSPLIEC
-184 YENPYTVLQ
+184 YENPFTVLRV
-193 MMPSHSSRVLD
+193 MPSQSSRILE

-230 YSVAEVENFL
+230 YSVSEVQKFL

-253 IDMAGNV
+253 IDLEGNV
-260 LFDTTG
+260 LFDTSG
-266 VWYDKPFPYAEPFVS
+266 SWYDAPFPWAEPFIS
-281 TKKLDNVPVT
+281 CKKMDNVLVT
-291 LEYENYFVN
+291 LDHEKYYVN
-300 MESHS
+300 MEAHS
-305 YPNIRVIGLVSGKTL
+305 YPNIRVIGLVSQKTL
-320 SEDISR
+320 SADIR
-326 NIALMLFATASVT
+326 KNIALMLLATGSVT
-339 ILTCIGI
+339 ALTCIGI

-352 SSRQLNQI
+352 SSRQLNLI
-360 YHTMLR
+360 YLTMLR

-461 RNSIKNESILAVR
+461 RNSIKNESILPVR

-495 RYEFQVEPAL
+495 RYHFQVENAL
-505 LPEPIIQHA
+505 LTEPIIQHA
-514 LLVIIENYIMH
+514 LLVMIENYIMH
-525 GFDSNRTDNYVRI
+525 GFDSNRTDNYVHV
-538 TGVVENGFAVF
+538 TGCVENGFAVF
-549 HIVDNG
+549 RVRDNG
-555 FGIKTGELEKLRL
+555 FGIKTTELEKLRL

-574 IDTVERIG
+574 IDHVERIG

-591 LLYGEDCD
+591 LLYGENCD
-599 LQIYSEY
+599 LQILSEY
-606 GKGTEII
+606 GQGTEII
-613 FSFIYKGDSE
+613 FSFIYKGESVND
-623 IV
+623 

>member
-1 MMRIIY
+1 
-7 VIVQTCPNYY
+7 
-17 DLIIQT
+17 
-23 TGRIMQRE
+23 
-31 KHTYHK
+31 

-92 QEHYFLQQLNNTY
+92 QEHFFLQQLNNTY

-111 KEGLFSCVNST
+111 KEGLFSCLNSS

-142 PSSEMNSLTLYAAS
+142 PNSEMSSLTIYAAS
-156 DHQIYS
+156 DNQIYS

-177 FSPLIAC
+177 FSPLIEC
-184 YENPYTVLQ
+184 YENPFTVLRV
-193 MMPSHSSRVLD
+193 MPSQSSRILE

-230 YSVAEVENFL
+230 YSVSEVQKFL

-253 IDMAGNV
+253 IDLEGNV
-260 LFDTTG
+260 LFDTSDS
-266 VWYDKPFPYAEPFVS
+266 WYDAPFPWAEPFIS
-281 TKKLDNVPVT
+281 CKKMDNVLVT
-291 LEYENYFVN
+291 LDHEKYYVN
-300 MESHS
+300 MEAHS
-305 YPNIRVIGLVSGKTL
+305 YPNIRVIGLVSQKTL
-320 SEDISR
+320 SADIR
-326 NIALMLFATASVT
+326 KNIALMLLATGSVT
-339 ILTCIGI
+339 ALTCIGI

-352 SSRQLNQI
+352 SSRQLNLI
-360 YHTMLR
+360 YLTMLR

-461 RNSIKNESILAVR
+461 RNSIKNESILPVR

-495 RYEFQVEPAL
+495 RYHFQVENAL
-505 LPEPIIQHA
+505 LTEPIIQHA
-514 LLVIIENYIMH
+514 LLVMIENYIMH
-525 GFDSNRTDNYVRI
+525 GFDSNRTDNYVNV
-538 TGVVENGFAVF
+538 TGCVENGFAVF
-549 HIVDNG
+549 RVRDNG
-555 FGIKTGELEKLRL
+555 FGIKTTELERLRL

-574 IDTVERIG
+574 IDHVERIG

-591 LLYGEDCD
+591 LLYGENCD
-599 LQIYSEY
+599 LQILSDY
-606 GKGTEII
+606 GQGTEII
-613 FSFIYKGDSE
+613 FSFIYKGESVND
-623 IV
+623 

>member
-1 MMRIIY
+1 
-7 VIVQTCPNYY
+7 
-17 DLIIQT
+17 
-23 TGRIMQRE
+23 
-31 KHTYHK
+31 

-92 QEHYFLQQLNNTY
+92 QEHFFLQQLNNTY

-111 KEGLFSCVNST
+111 KEGLFSCLNTS

-142 PSSEMNSLTLYAAS
+142 PNSEMSSLTIYAAS
-156 DHQIYS
+156 DNQIYS

-177 FSPLIAC
+177 FSPLIEC
-184 YENPYTVLQ
+184 YENPFTVLRV
-193 MMPSHSSRVLD
+193 MPSQSSRILE

-230 YSVAEVENFL
+230 YSVSEVQKFL

-253 IDMAGNV
+253 IDLEGNV
-260 LFDTTG
+260 LFDTSSS
-266 VWYDKPFPYAEPFVS
+266 WYDAPFPWAEQFIS
-281 TKKLDNVPVT
+281 CKKMDNVLVT
-291 LEYENYFVN
+291 LDHEKYYVN
-300 MESHS
+300 MEAHS
-305 YPNIRVIGLVSGKTL
+305 YPNIRVIGLVSQKTL
-320 SEDISR
+320 SADIR
-326 NIALMLFATASVT
+326 KNIALMLLATGSVT
-339 ILTCIGI
+339 ALTCIGI

-352 SSRQLNQI
+352 SSRQLNLI
-360 YHTMLR
+360 YLTMLR

-461 RNSIKNESILAVR
+461 RNSIKNESILPVR

-495 RYEFQVEPAL
+495 RYHFQVENAL
-505 LPEPIIQHA
+505 LTEPIIQHA
-514 LLVIIENYIMH
+514 LLVMIENYIMH
-525 GFDSNRTDNYVRI
+525 GFDSNRTDNYVHV
-538 TGVVENGFAVF
+538 TGCVENGFAVF
-549 HIVDNG
+549 RIRDNG
-555 FGIKTGELEKLRL
+555 FGIKTTELEKLRL

-574 IDTVERIG
+574 IDHVERIG

-591 LLYGEDCD
+591 LLYGENCD
-599 LQIYSEY
+599 LQILSDY
-606 GKGTEII
+606 GQGTEII
-613 FSFIYKGDSE
+613 FSFIYKGESVND
-623 IV
+623 

>member
-1 MMRIIY
+1 
-7 VIVQTCPNYY
+7 
-17 DLIIQT
+17 
-23 TGRIMQRE
+23 MQKE
-31 KHTYHK
+31 KNTYHK

-66 FSRQNHQYTLDY
+66 FSRQNQQYTLDY

-92 QEHYFLQQLNNTY
+92 QEHYFLQQLNSTY

-111 KEGLFSCVNST
+111 KEGLFSWMNSS

-142 PSSEMNSLTLYAAS
+142 PSSEMSSLTIYAAS
-156 DHQIYS
+156 DNQIYS

-168 KNFSASLPE
+168 KNFPASLPE
-177 FSPLIAC
+177 FSPLIDC
-184 YENPYTVLQ
+184 YNDPYTNLQ
-193 MMPSHSSRVLD
+193 VMPSRSSQILGIP
-204 TSRGYSFIYCLR
+204 RGYSFLYCLR
-216 DVITKVNIGAIQAD
+216 DVITIVNIGAIQAD
-230 YSVAEVENFL
+230 YSVDEIENFL

-253 IDMAGNV
+253 IDVKGNV
-260 LFDTTG
+260 LFDTSGT
-266 VWYDKPFPYAEPFVS
+266 WYDKPFPYAETFVS
-281 TKKLDNVPVT
+281 QKKLDDALIT
-291 LEYENYFVN
+291 LDHEKYCVN

-305 YPNIRVIGLVSGKTL
+305 YPGLRVIGLVSRKTL
-320 SEDISR
+320 SEDIR
-326 NIALMLFATASVT
+326 KNIALMLVSTAGVT
-339 ILTCIGI
+339 LLTCIGI

-352 SSRQLNQI
+352 SSRQLNRI

-374 YIPVDNKHKN
+374 YIPIDRKQKN
-384 ELVDISVSFNDMLRN
+384 ELVDISVSFNDMLHN
-399 LNLYIDKVYKTEIE
+399 LNLYIDKVYKTKIE

-461 RNSIKNESILAVR
+461 RNSIKTESILSVR
-474 QEIENCKNYL
+474 QELENCKNYL
-484 RLCDIEYKNLF
+484 RLCDIQYKNLF
-495 RYEFQVEPAL
+495 RYDFRIDPAL

-514 LLVIIENYIMH
+514 LLVMIENYIMH
-525 GFDSNRTDNYVRI
+525 GFDSNRKDNCVSI
-538 TGVVENGFAVF
+538 TGAVENGYAVF
-549 HIVDNG
+549 RVRDNG
-555 FGIKTGELEKLRL
+555 FGIKKEDLDKLHL

-599 LQIYSEY
+599 LQIHSEY

-613 FSFIYKGDSE
+613 FSFLYKGESGID
-623 IV
+623 

>member
-1 MMRIIY
+1 
-7 VIVQTCPNYY
+7 
-17 DLIIQT
+17 
-23 TGRIMQRE
+23 MQKE
-31 KHTYHK
+31 KKTFHK
-37 MHFISNVYRF
+37 MHFISNVYHF

-92 QEHYFLQQLNNTY
+92 QEHFFLQQLNNTY

-111 KEGLFSCVNST
+111 KEGLFSCLNSS

-142 PSSEMNSLTLYAAS
+142 PNSEMSSLTIYAAS
-156 DHQIYS
+156 DNQIYS

-177 FSPLIAC
+177 FSPLIEC
-184 YENPYTVLQ
+184 YENPFTVLRV
-193 MMPSHSSRVLD
+193 MPSQSSRILE

-230 YSVAEVENFL
+230 YSVSEVQKFL

-253 IDMAGNV
+253 IDLEGNV
-260 LFDTTG
+260 LFDTSG
-266 VWYDKPFPYAEPFVS
+266 SWYDAPFPWAEPFIS
-281 TKKLDNVPVT
+281 CKKMDNVLVT
-291 LEYENYFVN
+291 LDHEKYYVN
-300 MESHS
+300 MEAHS
-305 YPNIRVIGLVSGKTL
+305 YPNIRVIGLVSQKTL
-320 SEDISR
+320 SADIR
-326 NIALMLFATASVT
+326 KNIALMLLATGSVT
-339 ILTCIGI
+339 ALTCIGI

-352 SSRQLNQI
+352 SSRQLNLI
-360 YHTMLR
+360 YLTMLR

-461 RNSIKNESILAVR
+461 RNSIKNESILPVR

-495 RYEFQVEPAL
+495 RYHFQVENAL
-505 LPEPIIQHA
+505 LTEPIIQHA
-514 LLVIIENYIMH
+514 LLVMIENYIMH
-525 GFDSNRTDNYVRI
+525 GFDSNRTDNYVHV
-538 TGVVENGFAVF
+538 TGCVENGFAVF
-549 HIVDNG
+549 RVRDNG
-555 FGIKTGELEKLRL
+555 FGIKTTELERLRL

-574 IDTVERIG
+574 IDHVERIG

-591 LLYGEDCD
+591 LLYGENCD
-599 LQIYSEY
+599 LQILSEF
-606 GKGTEII
+606 GQGTEII
-613 FSFIYKGDSE
+613 FSFIYKGESVND
-623 IV
+623 

>member
-1 MMRIIY
+1 
-7 VIVQTCPNYY
+7 
-17 DLIIQT
+17 
-23 TGRIMQRE
+23 MQKE
-31 KHTYHK
+31 KKTFHK

-92 QEHYFLQQLNNTY
+92 QEHFFLQQLNNTY

-111 KEGLFSCVNST
+111 KEGLFSCLNSS

-142 PSSEMNSLTLYAAS
+142 PNSEMSSLTIYAAS
-156 DHQIYS
+156 DNQIYS

-177 FSPLIAC
+177 FSPLIEC
-184 YENPYTVLQ
+184 YENPFTVLRV
-193 MMPSHSSRVLD
+193 MPSQSSRILE

-230 YSVAEVENFL
+230 YSVSEVQKFL

-253 IDMAGNV
+253 IDLEGNV
-260 LFDTTG
+260 LFDTSG
-266 VWYDKPFPYAEPFVS
+266 SWYDAPFPWAEPFIS
-281 TKKLDNVPVT
+281 CKKMDNVLVT
-291 LEYENYFVN
+291 LDHEKYYVN
-300 MESHS
+300 MEAHS
-305 YPNIRVIGLVSGKTL
+305 YPNIRVIGLVSQKTL
-320 SEDISR
+320 SADIR
-326 NIALMLFATASVT
+326 KNIALMLLATGSVT
-339 ILTCIGI
+339 ALTCIGI

-352 SSRQLNQI
+352 SSRQLNLI
-360 YHTMLR
+360 YLTMLR

-461 RNSIKNESILAVR
+461 RNSIKNESILPVR

-495 RYEFQVEPAL
+495 RYHFQVENTL
-505 LPEPIIQHA
+505 LTEPIIQHA
-514 LLVIIENYIMH
+514 LLVMIENYIMH
-525 GFDSNRTDNYVRI
+525 GFDSNRTDNYVNV
-538 TGVVENGFAVF
+538 TGCVENGFAVF
-549 HIVDNG
+549 RVRDNG
-555 FGIKTGELEKLRL
+555 FGIKTTELEKLRL

-574 IDTVERIG
+574 IDHVERIG

-591 LLYGEDCD
+591 LLYGENCD
-599 LQIYSEY
+599 LQILSEY
-606 GKGTEII
+606 GQGTEII
-613 FSFIYKGDSE
+613 FSFIYKGESVND
-623 IV
+623 

>member
-1 MMRIIY
+1 
-7 VIVQTCPNYY
+7 
-17 DLIIQT
+17 
-23 TGRIMQRE
+23 
-31 KHTYHK
+31 

-92 QEHYFLQQLNNTY
+92 QEHFFLQQLNNTY

-111 KEGLFSCVNST
+111 KEGLFSCLNSS

-142 PSSEMNSLTLYAAS
+142 PNSEMSSLTIYAAS
-156 DHQIYS
+156 DNQIYS

-177 FSPLIAC
+177 FSPLIEC
-184 YENPYTVLQ
+184 YENPFTVLRV
-193 MMPSHSSRVLD
+193 MPSQSSRILE

-230 YSVAEVENFL
+230 YSVSEVQQFL

-253 IDMAGNV
+253 IDLEGNV
-260 LFDTTG
+260 LFDTSG
-266 VWYDKPFPYAEPFVS
+266 SWYDAPFPWAEPFIS
-281 TKKLDNVPVT
+281 CKKMDNVLVT
-291 LEYENYFVN
+291 LDHEKYYVN
-300 MESHS
+300 MEAHS
-305 YPNIRVIGLVSGKTL
+305 YPNIRVIGLVSQKTL
-320 SEDISR
+320 SADIR
-326 NIALMLFATASVT
+326 KNIALMLLATGSVT
-339 ILTCIGI
+339 ALTCIGI

-352 SSRQLNQI
+352 SSRQLNLI
-360 YHTMLR
+360 YLTMLR

-461 RNSIKNESILAVR
+461 RNSIKNESILPVR

-495 RYEFQVEPAL
+495 RYHFQVENAL
-505 LPEPIIQHA
+505 LTEPIIQHA
-514 LLVIIENYIMH
+514 LLVMIENYIMH
-525 GFDSNRTDNYVRI
+525 GFDSNRTDNYVHV
-538 TGVVENGFAVF
+538 TGCVENGFAVF
-549 HIVDNG
+549 RVRDNG
-555 FGIKTGELEKLRL
+555 FGIKTTELERLRL

-574 IDTVERIG
+574 IDHVERIG

-591 LLYGEDCD
+591 LLYGENCD
-599 LQIYSEY
+599 LQILSEF
-606 GKGTEII
+606 GQGTEII
-613 FSFIYKGDSE
+613 FSFIYKGESVND
-623 IV
+623 

>member
-1 MMRIIY
+1 
-7 VIVQTCPNYY
+7 
-17 DLIIQT
+17 
-23 TGRIMQRE
+23 
-31 KHTYHK
+31 

-92 QEHYFLQQLNNTY
+92 QEHFFLQQLNNTY

-111 KEGLFSCVNST
+111 KEGLFSCLNSS

-142 PSSEMNSLTLYAAS
+142 PNSEMSSLTIYAAS
-156 DHQIYS
+156 DNQIYS

-177 FSPLIAC
+177 FSPLIEC
-184 YENPYTVLQ
+184 YENPFTVLRV
-193 MMPSHSSRVLD
+193 MPSQSSRILE

-230 YSVAEVENFL
+230 YSVSEVQKFL

-253 IDMAGNV
+253 IDLEGNV
-260 LFDTTG
+260 LFDTSG
-266 VWYDKPFPYAEPFVS
+266 SWYDAPFPWAEPFIS
-281 TKKLDNVPVT
+281 CKKMDNVLVT
-291 LEYENYFVN
+291 LDHEKYYVN
-300 MESHS
+300 MEAHS
-305 YPNIRVIGLVSGKTL
+305 YPNIRVIGLVSQKTL
-320 SEDISR
+320 SADIR
-326 NIALMLFATASVT
+326 KNIALMLLATGSVT
-339 ILTCIGI
+339 ALTCIGI

-352 SSRQLNQI
+352 SSRQLNLI
-360 YHTMLR
+360 YLTMLR

-461 RNSIKNESILAVR
+461 RNSIKNESILPVR

-495 RYEFQVEPAL
+495 RYHFQVENIL
-505 LPEPIIQHA
+505 LTEPIIQHA
-514 LLVIIENYIMH
+514 LLVMIENYIMH
-525 GFDSNRTDNYVRI
+525 GFDSNRTDNYVHV
-538 TGVVENGFAVF
+538 TGCVENGFAVF
-549 HIVDNG
+549 RVRDNG
-555 FGIKTGELEKLRL
+555 FGIKTTELEKLRL

-574 IDTVERIG
+574 IDHVERIG

-591 LLYGEDCD
+591 LLYGENCD
-599 LQIYSEY
+599 LQILSEY
-606 GKGTEII
+606 GQGTEII
-613 FSFIYKGDSE
+613 FSFIYKGESVND
-623 IV
+623 

>member
-1 MMRIIY
+1 
-7 VIVQTCPNYY
+7 
-17 DLIIQT
+17 
-23 TGRIMQRE
+23 MQKE
-31 KHTYHK
+31 KKTFHK

-92 QEHYFLQQLNNTY
+92 QEHFFLQQLNNTY

-111 KEGLFSCVNST
+111 KEGLFSCLNSS

-142 PSSEMNSLTLYAAS
+142 PNSEMSSLTIYAAS
-156 DHQIYS
+156 DNQIYS

-177 FSPLIAC
+177 FSPLIEC
-184 YENPYTVLQ
+184 YENPFTVLRV
-193 MMPSHSSRVLD
+193 MPSQSSRILE

-230 YSVAEVENFL
+230 YSVSEVQKFL

-253 IDMAGNV
+253 IDLEGNV
-260 LFDTTG
+260 LFDTSG
-266 VWYDKPFPYAEPFVS
+266 SWYDAPFPWAEPFIS
-281 TKKLDNVPVT
+281 CKKMDNVLVT
-291 LEYENYFVN
+291 LDHEKYYVN
-300 MESHS
+300 MEAHS
-305 YPNIRVIGLVSGKTL
+305 YPNIRVIGLVSQKTL
-320 SEDISR
+320 SADIR
-326 NIALMLFATASVT
+326 KNIALMLLATGSVT
-339 ILTCIGI
+339 ALTCIGI

-352 SSRQLNQI
+352 SSRQLNLI
-360 YHTMLR
+360 YFTMLR

-461 RNSIKNESILAVR
+461 RNSIKNESILPVR

-495 RYEFQVEPAL
+495 RYHFQVENAL
-505 LPEPIIQHA
+505 LTEPIIQHA
-514 LLVIIENYIMH
+514 LLVMIENYIMH
-525 GFDSNRTDNYVRI
+525 GFDSNRTDNYVNV
-538 TGVVENGFAVF
+538 TGCVENGFAVF
-549 HIVDNG
+549 RVRDNG
-555 FGIKTGELEKLRL
+555 FGIKTTELEKLRL

-574 IDTVERIG
+574 IDHVERIG

-591 LLYGEDCD
+591 LLYGENCD
-599 LQIYSEY
+599 LQILSEY
-606 GKGTEII
+606 GQGTEII
-613 FSFIYKGDSE
+613 FSFIYKGESVND
-623 IV
+623 

>member
-1 MMRIIY
+1 
-7 VIVQTCPNYY
+7 
-17 DLIIQT
+17 
-23 TGRIMQRE
+23 
-31 KHTYHK
+31 

-92 QEHYFLQQLNNTY
+92 QEHFFLQQLNNTY

-111 KEGLFSCVNST
+111 KEGLFSCLNSS

-142 PSSEMNSLTLYAAS
+142 PNSEMSSLTIYAAS
-156 DHQIYS
+156 DNQIYS

-177 FSPLIAC
+177 FSPLIEC
-184 YENPYTVLQ
+184 YENPFTVLRV
-193 MMPSHSSRVLD
+193 MPSQSSRILE

-230 YSVAEVENFL
+230 YSVSEVQKFL

-253 IDMAGNV
+253 IDLEGNV
-260 LFDTTG
+260 LFDTSG
-266 VWYDKPFPYAEPFVS
+266 SWYDAPFPWAEQFIS
-281 TKKLDNVPVT
+281 CKKMDNVLVT
-291 LEYENYFVN
+291 LDHEKYYVN
-300 MESHS
+300 MEAHS
-305 YPNIRVIGLVSGKTL
+305 YPNIRVIGLVSQKTL
-320 SEDISR
+320 SADIR
-326 NIALMLFATASVT
+326 KNIALMLLATGSVT
-339 ILTCIGI
+339 ALTCIGI

-352 SSRQLNQI
+352 SSRQLNLI
-360 YHTMLR
+360 YLTMLR

-461 RNSIKNESILAVR
+461 RNSIKNESILPVR

-495 RYEFQVEPAL
+495 RYHFQVENAL
-505 LPEPIIQHA
+505 LTEPIIQHA
-514 LLVIIENYIMH
+514 LLIMIENYIMH
-525 GFDSNRTDNYVRI
+525 GFDSNRTDNYVHV
-538 TGVVENGFAVF
+538 TGCVENGFAVF
-549 HIVDNG
+549 RVRDNG
-555 FGIKTGELEKLRL
+555 FGIKTTELEKLRL

-574 IDTVERIG
+574 IDHVERIG

-591 LLYGEDCD
+591 LLYGENCD
-599 LQIYSEY
+599 LQILSEY
-606 GKGTEII
+606 GQGTEII
-613 FSFIYKGDSE
+613 FSFIYKGESVND
-623 IV
+623 

>member
-1 MMRIIY
+1 
-7 VIVQTCPNYY
+7 
-17 DLIIQT
+17 
-23 TGRIMQRE
+23 
-31 KHTYHK
+31 

-92 QEHYFLQQLNNTY
+92 QEHFFLQQLNNTY

-111 KEGLFSCVNST
+111 KEGLFSCLNSS

-142 PSSEMNSLTLYAAS
+142 PNSEMSSLTIYAAS
-156 DHQIYS
+156 DNQIYS

-177 FSPLIAC
+177 FSPLIEC
-184 YENPYTVLQ
+184 YENPFTVLRV
-193 MMPSHSSRVLD
+193 MPSQSSRILE

-230 YSVAEVENFL
+230 YSVSEVQKFL

-253 IDMAGNV
+253 IDLEGNV
-260 LFDTTG
+260 LFDTSG
-266 VWYDKPFPYAEPFVS
+266 SWYDAPFPWAEPFIS
-281 TKKLDNVPVT
+281 CKKMDNVLVT
-291 LEYENYFVN
+291 LDHEKYYVN
-300 MESHS
+300 MEAHS
-305 YPNIRVIGLVSGKTL
+305 YPNIRVIGLVSQKTL
-320 SEDISR
+320 SADIR
-326 NIALMLFATASVT
+326 KNIALMLLATGSVT
-339 ILTCIGI
+339 ALTCIGI

-352 SSRQLNQI
+352 SSRQLNLI
-360 YHTMLR
+360 YLTMLR

-439 MKAVLQEEPEIGE
+439 MKAVLQEEPEILE

-461 RNSIKNESILAVR
+461 RNSIKNESILPVR

-495 RYEFQVEPAL
+495 RYHFQVENAL
-505 LPEPIIQHA
+505 LTEPIIQHA
-514 LLVIIENYIMH
+514 LLVMIENYIMH
-525 GFDSNRTDNYVRI
+525 GFDSNRTDNYVHV
-538 TGVVENGFAVF
+538 TGCVENGFAVF
-549 HIVDNG
+549 RVRDNG
-555 FGIKTGELEKLRL
+555 FGIKTTELERLRL

-574 IDTVERIG
+574 IDHVERIG

-591 LLYGEDCD
+591 LLYGENCD
-599 LQIYSEY
+599 LQILSEY
-606 GKGTEII
+606 GQGTEII
-613 FSFIYKGDSE
+613 FSFIYKGESVND
-623 IV
+623 

>member
-1 MMRIIY
+1 
-7 VIVQTCPNYY
+7 
-17 DLIIQT
+17 
-23 TGRIMQRE
+23 MQKE
-31 KHTYHK
+31 KKTFHK

-92 QEHYFLQQLNNTY
+92 QEHFFLQQLNNTY

-111 KEGLFSCVNST
+111 KEGLFSCLNSS

-142 PSSEMNSLTLYAAS
+142 PNSEMSSLTIYAAS
-156 DHQIYS
+156 DNQIYS

-177 FSPLIAC
+177 FSPLIEC
-184 YENPYTVLQ
+184 YENPFTVLRV
-193 MMPSHSSRVLD
+193 MPSQSSRILE

-230 YSVAEVENFL
+230 YSVSEVQKFL

-253 IDMAGNV
+253 IDLEGNV
-260 LFDTTG
+260 LFDTSDS
-266 VWYDKPFPYAEPFVS
+266 WYDAPFPWAEPFIS
-281 TKKLDNVPVT
+281 CKKMDNVLVT
-291 LEYENYFVN
+291 LDHEKYYVN
-300 MESHS
+300 MEAHS
-305 YPNIRVIGLVSGKTL
+305 YPNIRVIGLVSQKTL
-320 SEDISR
+320 SADIR
-326 NIALMLFATASVT
+326 KNIALMLLATGSVT
-339 ILTCIGI
+339 ALTCIGI

-352 SSRQLNQI
+352 SSRQLNLI
-360 YHTMLR
+360 YLTMLR

-461 RNSIKNESILAVR
+461 RNSIKNESILPVR

-495 RYEFQVEPAL
+495 RYHFQVENAL
-505 LPEPIIQHA
+505 LTEPIIQHA
-514 LLVIIENYIMH
+514 LLVMIENYIMH
-525 GFDSNRTDNYVRI
+525 GFDSNRTDNYVNV
-538 TGVVENGFAVF
+538 TGCVENGFAVF
-549 HIVDNG
+549 RVRDNG
-555 FGIKTGELEKLRL
+555 FGIKTTELEKLRL

-574 IDTVERIG
+574 IDHVERIG

-591 LLYGEDCD
+591 LLYGENCD
-599 LQIYSEY
+599 LQILSDY
-606 GKGTEII
+606 GQGTEII
-613 FSFIYKGDSE
+613 FSFIYKGESVND
-623 IV
+623 

>member
-1 MMRIIY
+1 
-7 VIVQTCPNYY
+7 
-17 DLIIQT
+17 
-23 TGRIMQRE
+23 
-31 KHTYHK
+31 

-92 QEHYFLQQLNNTY
+92 QEHFFLQQLNNTY

-111 KEGLFSCVNST
+111 KEGLFSCLNSS

-142 PSSEMNSLTLYAAS
+142 PNSEMSSLTIYAAS
-156 DHQIYS
+156 DNQIYS

-177 FSPLIAC
+177 FSPLIEC
-184 YENPYTVLQ
+184 YENPFTVLRV
-193 MMPSHSSRVLD
+193 MPSQSSQILE

-230 YSVAEVENFL
+230 YSVSEVQKFL

-253 IDMAGNV
+253 IDLEGNV
-260 LFDTTG
+260 LFDTSG
-266 VWYDKPFPYAEPFVS
+266 SWYDAPFPWAEPFIS
-281 TKKLDNVPVT
+281 CKKMDNVLVT
-291 LEYENYFVN
+291 LDHEKYYVN
-300 MESHS
+300 MEAHS
-305 YPNIRVIGLVSGKTL
+305 YPNIRVIGLVSQKTL
-320 SEDISR
+320 SADIR
-326 NIALMLFATASVT
+326 KNIALMLLATGSVT
-339 ILTCIGI
+339 ALTCIGI

-352 SSRQLNQI
+352 SSRQLNLI
-360 YHTMLR
+360 YLTMLR

-461 RNSIKNESILAVR
+461 RNSIKNESILPVR

-495 RYEFQVEPAL
+495 RYHFQVENAL
-505 LPEPIIQHA
+505 LTEPIIQHA
-514 LLVIIENYIMH
+514 LLVMIENYIMH
-525 GFDSNRTDNYVRI
+525 GFDSNRTDNYVHV
-538 TGVVENGFAVF
+538 TGCVENGFAVF
-549 HIVDNG
+549 RVRDNG
-555 FGIKTGELEKLRL
+555 FGIKTTELERLRL

-574 IDTVERIG
+574 IDHVERIG

-591 LLYGEDCD
+591 LLYGENCD
-599 LQIYSEY
+599 LQILSEF
-606 GKGTEII
+606 GQGTEII
-613 FSFIYKGDSE
+613 FSFIYKGESVND
-623 IV
+623 

>member
-1 MMRIIY
+1 
-7 VIVQTCPNYY
+7 
-17 DLIIQT
+17 
-23 TGRIMQRE
+23 MQKE
-31 KHTYHK
+31 KKTFHK

-92 QEHYFLQQLNNTY
+92 QEHFFLQQLNNTY

-111 KEGLFSCVNST
+111 KEGLFSCLNSS

-142 PSSEMNSLTLYAAS
+142 PNSEMSSLTIYAAS
-156 DHQIYS
+156 DNQIYS

-177 FSPLIAC
+177 FSPLIEC
-184 YENPYTVLQ
+184 YENPFTVLRV
-193 MMPSHSSRVLD
+193 MPSQSSRILE

-230 YSVAEVENFL
+230 YSVSEVQQFL

-253 IDMAGNV
+253 IDLEGNV
-260 LFDTTG
+260 LFDTSG
-266 VWYDKPFPYAEPFVS
+266 SWYDAPFPWAEPFIS
-281 TKKLDNVPVT
+281 CKKMDNVLVT
-291 LEYENYFVN
+291 LDHEKYYVN
-300 MESHS
+300 MEAHS
-305 YPNIRVIGLVSGKTL
+305 YPNIRVIGLVSQKTL
-320 SEDISR
+320 SADIR
-326 NIALMLFATASVT
+326 KNIALMLLATGSVT
-339 ILTCIGI
+339 ALTCIGI

-352 SSRQLNQI
+352 SSRQLNLI
-360 YHTMLR
+360 YLTMLR

-461 RNSIKNESILAVR
+461 RNSIKNESILPVR

-495 RYEFQVEPAL
+495 RYHFQVENAL
-505 LPEPIIQHA
+505 LTEPIIQHA
-514 LLVIIENYIMH
+514 LLVMIENYIMH
-525 GFDSNRTDNYVRI
+525 GFDSNRTDNYVHV
-538 TGVVENGFAVF
+538 TGCVENGFAVF
-549 HIVDNG
+549 RVRDNG
-555 FGIKTGELEKLRL
+555 FGIKTTELERLRL

-574 IDTVERIG
+574 IDHVERIG

-591 LLYGEDCD
+591 LLYGENCD
-599 LQIYSEY
+599 LQILSEY
-606 GKGTEII
+606 GQGTEII
-613 FSFIYKGDSE
+613 FSFIYKGESVND
-623 IV
+623 

>member
-1 MMRIIY
+1 
-7 VIVQTCPNYY
+7 
-17 DLIIQT
+17 
-23 TGRIMQRE
+23 
-31 KHTYHK
+31 

-92 QEHYFLQQLNNTY
+92 QEHFFLQQLNNTY

-111 KEGLFSCVNST
+111 KEGLFSCLNSS

-142 PSSEMNSLTLYAAS
+142 PNSEMSSLTIYAAS
-156 DHQIYS
+156 DNQIYS

-177 FSPLIAC
+177 FSPLIEC
-184 YENPYTVLQ
+184 YENPFTVLRV
-193 MMPSHSSRVLD
+193 MPSQSSRILE

-230 YSVAEVENFL
+230 YSVSEVQKFL

-253 IDMAGNV
+253 IDLEGNV
-260 LFDTTG
+260 LFDTSG
-266 VWYDKPFPYAEPFVS
+266 SWYDAPFPWAEPFIS
-281 TKKLDNVPVT
+281 CKKMDNVLVT
-291 LEYENYFVN
+291 LDHEKYYVN
-300 MESHS
+300 MEAHS
-305 YPNIRVIGLVSGKTL
+305 YPNIRVIGLVSQKTL
-320 SEDISR
+320 SADIR
-326 NIALMLFATASVT
+326 KNIALMLLATGSVT
-339 ILTCIGI
+339 ALTCIGI

-352 SSRQLNQI
+352 SSRQLNLI
-360 YHTMLR
+360 YLTMLR

-461 RNSIKNESILAVR
+461 RNSIKNESILPVR

-495 RYEFQVEPAL
+495 RYHFQVENAL
-505 LPEPIIQHA
+505 LTEPIIQHA
-514 LLVIIENYIMH
+514 LLVMIENYIMH
-525 GFDSNRTDNYVRI
+525 GFDSNRTDNYVHV
-538 TGVVENGFAVF
+538 TGCVENGFAVF
-549 HIVDNG
+549 RVRDNG
-555 FGIKTGELEKLRL
+555 FGIKTTELERLRL

-574 IDTVERIG
+574 IDHVERIG

-591 LLYGEDCD
+591 LLYGENCD
-599 LQIYSEY
+599 LQILSEF
-606 GKGTEII
+606 GQGTEII
-613 FSFIYKGDSE
+613 FSFIYKGESVND
-623 IV
+623 